1 MACLLSNFSW
11 NLDQKEPE
19 SGSKDTFRMMMMR
32 LTSPVASHTLTLG
45 RKEQAT
51 FGSAVKIS
59 FAFIFL

>member
-19 SGSKDTFRMMMMR
+19 SGSKDTFGMMMMR

-45 RKEQAT
+45 KKEQAT